1 MKYCPHEYQTYTTE
15 FILQHKACG
24 CLLDLG
30 MGKSVITLTAI
41 CELLLEVNKVLVI
54 APLRVAEDT
63 WSKEC
68 EKWDHLR
75 HLRISKV
82 LGTEKK
88 RFVAL
93 KAEADIFVINRE
105 NVEWLVKHY
114 KKGWPFDMVV
124 IDELS
129 SFKSASSNRFKALR
143 RVRLLIK
150 RIVGLTATPTPNG
163 LIDLWPQMYLL
174 DRGERLGKTLGGYR
188 NEYFEPD
195 KRDRSSGVIYTWK
208 LKLGSEKAIYE
219 KISDICISMRAQD
232 YLQMPERINNFVWVE
247 MSANEKARYQQLKR
261 DMLLPFAEGDI
272 DASNAAVLSNKL
284 LQMSNGAVY
293 DEFGEV
299 RQIHQRKLDALETLW
314 EGANGKPILIFYG
327 YKHDKERIC
336 ESFKDRARVLNTS
349 QDITDW
355 NAGKIEV
362 ALAHPASVGHGLNL
376 QAGGHIIIWFGLTW
390 SLELYQQAN
399 GRLHRQGQNETVIVH
414 HIVTFGTLD
423 EQVIT
428 ALGRKEIGQAALINA
443 VKAEVSPCN
452 SATVESTPL
461 KNAHFSSSS
470 ATTKN

>member
-1 MKYCPHEYQTYTTE
+1 MKYVPHEYQTYTTE
-15 FILQHKACG
+15 FIVRNKACG

-41 CELLLEVNKVLVI
+41 CELLHEVNKVLVI

-82 LGTEKK
+82 LGPEKK
-88 RFVAL
+88 RVMAL
-93 KAEADIFVINRE
+93 KTEADIFVINRE

-114 KKGWPFDMVV
+114 GKRWPYDMVI

-143 RVRLLIK
+143 RVRPLIK

-163 LIDLWPQMYLL
+163 LIDLWPQIHLL
-174 DRGERLGKTLGGYR
+174 DRGGRLGKTLGGYR
-188 NEYFEPD
+188 NEYFVPD
-195 KRDRSSGVIYTWK
+195 KRDRSSGIIYTWK
-208 LKLGSEKAIYE
+208 LKPGAEEAIYE
-219 KISDICISMRAQD
+219 KISDICVSMKAQD
-232 YLQMPERINNFVWVE
+232 YLQMPDRIDNFVWVE
-247 MSANEKARYQQLKR
+247 MSPKEKALYQQLKR
-261 DMLLPFAEGDI
+261 DMLLPYIEGDI

-284 LQMSNGAVY
+284 LQMAGGAVY
-293 DEFGEV
+293 DENGAV
-299 RQIHQRKLDALETLW
+299 RQIHRLKLDALETLW
-314 EGANGKPILIFYG
+314 EGANGKPILIFYT

-336 ESFKDRARVLNTS
+336 ELFQDRARVLNTT

-390 SLELYQQAN
+390 SLELYLQAN

-414 HIVTFGTLD
+414 HIVTTGTID
-423 EQVIT
+423 EQVIA
-428 ALGRKEIGQAALINA
+428 ALSSKEIGQAALINA
-443 VKAEVSPCN
+443 VKAEVNPCN
-452 SATVESTPL
+452 SVTAE
-461 KNAHFSSSS
+461 
-470 ATTKN
+470 